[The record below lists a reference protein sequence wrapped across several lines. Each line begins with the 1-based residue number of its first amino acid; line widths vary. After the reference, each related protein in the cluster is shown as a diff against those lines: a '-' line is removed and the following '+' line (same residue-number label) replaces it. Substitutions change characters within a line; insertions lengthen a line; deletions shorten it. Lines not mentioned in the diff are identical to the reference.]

1 MTGSILMRPRPAQDD
16 FSWFQR
22 LADSLASGLQSFLS
36 GPAKFTATT
45 AAVNKTRY
53 SEWYPAQSNFGI
65 LLPFE
70 LGKDA
75 DEIVLHI
82 PGQLIS
88 QALDLHYGGS
98 GAVPPRAVFTPSEL
112 RFVARLGASLI
123 PHMGIANA
131 DAMPQPARALEMHPD
146 IHSFDWPRYRD
157 SIVVADIHVAGPGI
171 SQTTLSCFIGYAR
184 AKKIGL
190 RMAASNPTQLPP
202 QPEWQAKMKTAALRV
217 PIPARAILT
226 QAEFPLSRLLAL
238 RAGDILPVMLPA
250 EVPLFVAG
258 RRFAHGSMG
267 ESNGRAALK
276 IDHME
281 GPQSE

>member
-1 MTGSILMRPRPAQDD
+1 MTGSILMRPRPTQDD

-22 LADSLASGLQSFLS
+22 LADSLAGALQEFLS
-36 GPAKFTATT
+36 GPAKLTSNS
-45 AAVNKTRY
+45 AAVTKTRY
-53 SEWYPAQSNFGI
+53 SEWVPAQSNFGI

-82 PGQLIS
+82 PGQLVS

-112 RFVARLGASLI
+112 RFVSRLVASLI
-123 PHMGIANA
+123 PHLSAANT
-131 DAMPQPARALEMHPD
+131 DATPQAARAREMHPD

-157 SIVVADIHVAGPGI
+157 SIVVADIQVEGSAIAPATI
-171 SQTTLSCFIGYAR
+171 SCFIGYAR

-190 RMAASNPTQLPP
+190 RLAASNPTQLPP

-217 PIPARAILT
+217 PLPARAVLT
-226 QAEFPLSRLLAL
+226 QAEFPLSHLLSL

-276 IDHME
+276 IDYME